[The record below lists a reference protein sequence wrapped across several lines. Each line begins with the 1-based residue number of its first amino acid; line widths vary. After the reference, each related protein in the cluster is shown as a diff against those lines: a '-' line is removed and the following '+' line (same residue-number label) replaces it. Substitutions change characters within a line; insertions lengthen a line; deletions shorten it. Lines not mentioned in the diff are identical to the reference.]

1 MILTMDIGNSTI
13 KAGVFDGENLAAY
26 WRISTSK
33 LGTSDELGILLSS
46 FFANKNL
53 SLSDISGVI
62 YSSVV
67 PTVNYTVEH
76 MCRSYINQEA
86 LQVST
91 NLDLGVKILYDHP
104 SQLGSDRVANAVGA
118 YFIYGGPVIYVDFG
132 TASTFGVVDKDGVF
146 LGGAICPGLKLSAEA
161 LVTGAAKLPR
171 VELVKP
177 ESAIGRST
185 VSNIQAGLI
194 LGTVGQI
201 EYIIRRMR
209 TELGEPEAKVIA
221 TGGMAKLISSES
233 KYIDVLDGLLTLK
246 GLRIL
251 YERNGSVPAGRSPA
265 PNMTSG
271 RFDILGT

>member
-1 MILTMDIGNSTI
+1 MILAMDIGNSTI
-13 KAGVFDGENLAAY
+13 KAGVFKDGELAAY

-46 FFANKNL
+46 FFAHRGL
-53 SLSDISGVI
+53 AVADISGVI

-76 MCRSYINQEA
+76 MCRSYFDKEA

-91 NLDLGVKILYDHP
+91 ALDLGIELRYEHP

-118 YFIYGGPVIYVDFG
+118 YYIYGGPIIFVDFG
-132 TASTFGVVDKDGVF
+132 TATTFGVVDGSGAF

-171 VELVKP
+171 VELIKP
-177 ESAIGRST
+177 ASAIGRST
-185 VSNIQAGLI
+185 VTNIQAGLI
-194 LGTVGQI
+194 LGTVGQV
-201 EYIIRRMR
+201 EYIIRRIQ
-209 TELGEPEAKVIA
+209 TELEEFGGSGVKAKVIA
-221 TGGMAKLISSES
+221 TGGMAAMIVAES
-233 KYIDVLDGLLTLK
+233 KIIDGFDGLLTLK

-251 YERNGSVPAGRSPA
+251 YERNY
-265 PNMTSG
+265 
-271 RFDILGT
+271 